1 MTAHTGWHGRY
12 FEDFVVGDVYQHP
25 LGRTVTTTDNMW
37 FTLLTQNTAPVH
49 FDHEYA
55 KKTEFG
61 KPLMNS
67 AFTLSL
73 ITGQTVSDVSQ
84 NVFANLSWDKILLPK
99 PVFEGDTLH
108 SRTTVLDR
116 RESKSRP
123 NVGIVSVATEGFNQ
137 RGEVVVSFERT
148 VMVYRRGCGPR
159 AETIEAPETPS
170 SAAAPETNPI
180 SAPEES

>member
-1 MTAHTGWHGRY
+1 MTTHTGWHGRY
-12 FEDFVVGDVYQHP
+12 FEDFVVGDVYEHP

-61 KPLMNS
+61 QPLVNS

-73 ITGQTVSDVSQ
+73 VTGQTVGDVSQ
-84 NVFANLSWDKILLPK
+84 NVFANLAWDKITLPK

-108 SRTTVLDR
+108 SRTTVRDR
-116 RESKSRP
+116 RESSSRP
-123 NVGIVSVATEGFNQ
+123 SVGIVSVATEGLNQ
-137 RGEVVVSFERT
+137 RGEIVVSFERT
-148 VMVYRRGCGPR
+148 VMVYRRGFGPR
-159 AETIEAPETPS
+159 AEA
-170 SAAAPETNPI
+170 
-180 SAPEES
+180 SAPTTAEEN